1 MNAARGTLATTTRLF
16 ATMTQP
22 PTETESTH
30 RASPKPKSK
39 WAAPMLAASLVLS
52 AGGIAFFSAAN
63 NARPVKFSP
72 VEGVAPA
79 EPKSAPKVAPAKPEK
94 IPDDIQWQPSF
105 EAAMAQSK
113 KSGKPLMV
121 DFYTDWCGYC
131 RKLDSD
137 VFTDFGVISESVNF
151 VSVKVNAEKAPALAQ
166 KYQVE
171 GFPTIIWLGSDGTQ
185 LERLP
190 GFIEAPGFLE
200 TMRSAH
206 AKAASSAA

>member
-1 MNAARGTLATTTRLF
+1 
-16 ATMTQP
+16 
-22 PTETESTH
+22 
-30 RASPKPKSK
+30 
-39 WAAPMLAASLVLS
+39 MLAASLVLS

-63 NARPVKFSP
+63 NVRPVKFTP

-79 EPKSAPKVAPAKPEK
+79 EPKAAPTKPAK

-105 EAAMAQSK
+105 AAAVAQSK

-131 RKLDSD
+131 KKLDSD

-151 VSVKVNAEKAPALAQ
+151 ISVKVNAEKAPALAQ
-166 KYQVE
+166 KYQVD

-190 GFIEAPGFLE
+190 GYTDAPEFLE
-200 TMRSAH
+200 KMRSANE
-206 AKAASSAA
+206 KAAGSAA